1 MSPTPATLGV
11 ASVVALLLLS
21 SCGHKE
27 EKAAVPPAVDLP
39 VVVATQGTVHS
50 VATASGTI
58 EADDRV
64 QLVARVPG
72 VIRAPGL
79 YDGRPV
85 RRGQLLAT
93 IDARQADAA
102 VRRARSALDAA
113 QAEHEKAS
121 SDVARD
127 GPLAESGALSGDAY
141 RQEQLRAEVA
151 AAGVRQAQAA
161 LAAAET
167 DRSYTTIISPIDG
180 VVVARHARDGDMAMP
195 GSPVAT
201 VEGRGRLLF
210 RFAAPQDSLG
220 VFAPGRT
227 VAVLLDGREDRP
239 IEGQVRSVVPSA
251 DPATRRHSVEVL
263 LPSGA
268 GITSGMFGR
277 VRLPT
282 SGGRSDGDDVV
293 TVPASAVIDR
303 GGLTGV
309 FVVRADRSIAFRWV
323 RLGAPVGDRIAIISG
338 LVAGERI
345 LARVDATVRDGAQLK
360 GGGSR

>member
-180 VVVARHARDGDMAMP
+180 DMAMP